1 MIPIFD
7 SLTHPTLDGKWLNRD
22 TVATFDDLKSQMKQ
36 AYVPFAIACG
46 INGNGYNHEE
56 YFSVSSNVDGLI
68 PIARLNM
75 SADSLEQ
82 ELQHIY
88 DIGYKGIKIH
98 PRYEKFNYSE
108 EKLSRV
114 FIKCQQLGLIVHW
127 CSFYYTEINNYPSY
141 DPYFLI
147 VNALKKAPKLDLVIV
162 HGGVHDLLKYAELA
176 RFNSNILLDLSLTL
190 FQYKETTHYQ
200 NIQFLLKKIDRRLCL
215 GSDHPE
221 IQLID
226 LRTEF
231 EEFCKLDLAE
241 EKLWNIACRNIG
253 AKYKIEF

>member
-82 ELQHIY
+82 EIQHIY

-98 PRYEKFNYSE
+98 P
-108 EKLSRV
+108 
-114 FIKCQQLGLIVHW
+114 
-127 CSFYYTEINNYPSY
+127 TE
-141 DPYFLI
+141 
-147 VNALKKAPKLDLVIV
+147 VIV
-162 HGGVHDLLKYAELA
+162 SK
-176 RFNSNILLDLSLTL
+176 
-190 FQYKETTHYQ
+190 
-200 NIQFLLKKIDRRLCL
+200 
-215 GSDHPE
+215 
-221 IQLID
+221 
-226 LRTEF
+226 
-231 EEFCKLDLAE
+231 
-241 EKLWNIACRNIG
+241 
-253 AKYKIEF
+253 KYKLIPAPNIRTAQQKTTNNVWPISG